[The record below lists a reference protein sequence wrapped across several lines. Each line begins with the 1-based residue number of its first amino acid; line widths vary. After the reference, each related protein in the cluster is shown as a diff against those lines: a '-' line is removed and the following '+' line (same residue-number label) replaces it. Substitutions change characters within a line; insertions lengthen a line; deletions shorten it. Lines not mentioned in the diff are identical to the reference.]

1 MSITSK
7 SKSDNSE
14 EYLNKLL
21 SLSNDEFVKLT
32 NKKQSIDNLN
42 NTAKDNSLEDTNII
56 NDSSD
61 K

>member
-7 SKSDNSE
+7 SQTENSE

-21 SLSNDEFVKLT
+21 SLSNDDFLKLS
-32 NKKQSIDNLN
+32 KKTTS
-42 NTAKDNSLEDTNII
+42 KDDLKY
-56 NDSSD
+56 DSNESP

>member
-7 SKSDNSE
+7 SQTENSE

-21 SLSNDEFVKLT
+21 SLSNDDFVKLT
-32 NKKQSIDNLN
+32 NKKESSTDLN
-42 NTAKDNSLEDTNII
+42 TNTKDV
-56 NDSSD
+56 SS

>member
-7 SKSDNSE
+7 SQTENSE

-21 SLSNDEFVKLT
+21 SLSNDDFIKIT
-32 NKKQSIDNLN
+32 NKKTAIDNSN
-42 NTAKDNSLEDTNII
+42 KSIENKDNSIE
-56 NDSSD
+56 NDSIN